1 VKVNTLMSWF
11 RGDFGGKAGAVEM
24 LKKYNVIPQDAD
36 PSVSFLEYDW
46 TLELGNYTD
55 I

>member
-1 VKVNTLMSWF
+1 MSWF
-11 RGDFGGKAGAVEM
+11 RADFGGKDGAVEM
-24 LKKYNVIPQDAD
+24 LKLYNVIPKDAD

-46 TLELGNYTD
+46 TLELGNYKD